1 MDPLEVKTL
10 INDDQFNAYMQLGAV
25 QQKKFLESLD
35 SNELINMDLRL
46 NQQFNV
52 ADEEYLKFFGEA
64 RRNYESNVRYPTD
77 PAGMS
82 MFDLPQ
88 TGSGEN
94 ALMNEIFSGM
104 RDKSFDYGGLPNAKL
119 RAGLSFMDTGEEKE
133 SYLTQ
138 NVGPEGVGWT
148 MDKYGRYAVMPEF
161 REKLGGTPGEM
172 PLTIDNPG
180 VFESQ
185 DIADLAGSS
194 PEIVAT
200 IAASIASRNLG
211 LFPAFLASSG
221 AGGAAK
227 SFEELTETALGY
239 QEQDVGEIAGDVVKE
254 GLISGG
260 SEIGGRMLLGTAK
273 AIFSPG
279 EVRVPTGELNRFN
292 FKKFTYQPKID
303 AAAGPGQRQTY
314 DLVQELLDEGAIP
327 DVYKSTNNKIL
338 GRTSGLIEEVLG
350 YNTTKNVTN
359 VRYMTD
365 RINGFL
371 TDEGLEPFQPFM
383 SKIFPKLN
391 EAELGAMIQAKRDG
405 VLTVAETAAEN
416 SFKTL
421 RSAIDEETSNL
432 AKIAGEVPEEMGE
445 RFNTSIVNAYQNFR
459 TTTNSL
465 YDEADQL
472 LKGRAIIPT
481 QPIKAA
487 AATILDDLPKVG
499 DRIASGFSDSTV
511 TMLQDILN
519 TTSYISANHM
529 ARYRTMFTQ
538 GAYDPDML
546 KGFDVVQ
553 FNSLKK
559 GANEAFDI
567 ASENGVKGVKHIDAS
582 GNTVIGTR
590 NITDPVELQNIK
602 LGLEKLDNAKT
613 VYKDGMELFDNRLI
627 RKLSKQDS
635 VEPDQILSTVIS
647 KSSPRKLNTFINATD
662 NPAATKQ
669 MLQAG
674 QYDSMVLKATNAKG
688 ELSFSSMLNQ
698 IKEMGSTFPALYGE
712 SAPVIKKAL
721 ENLNSASSYL
731 PLRDVKSIT
740 NALIRSLEE
749 GKPGV
754 FTKEVTEYVNQVKK
768 RNEFLS
774 NNFNKKVGDFAPEEV
789 MPWLMS
795 KTSTTDDIIAF
806 KNFYGADSAEYVAF
820 KQNYMSNILDS
831 MFVTQKESPVAAF
844 LQGDKLAA
852 FLQKEGQAVKIKE
865 VFGKE
870 TAIALEKFAEK
881 ASFLTTKSSQEAGGF
896 AAANI
901 GLHPLDNIPVIVKLK
916 VFGGILASPKT
927 LRRLTKI
934 IENPTARDTG
944 FTVLNLGT
952 DVISLIENET
962 TIRPEH
968 KKEMLLKLKNGVFNL
983 TNENEYINNTDE
995 DTE

>member
-1 MDPLEVKTL
+1 MDPLEIKTL
-10 INDDQFNAYMQLGAV
+10 INDEQFNAYMQLGAV

-52 ADEEYLKFFGEA
+52 PDEEYLKFFGEA

-88 TGSGEN
+88 AGSGEN

-104 RDKSFDYGGLPNAKL
+104 RDENFDYGGLPNAKL
-119 RAGLSFMDTGEEKE
+119 RAGLSFMDTGKEKE

-185 DIADLAGSS
+185 DFADLAGSS

-279 EVRVPTGELNRFN
+279 EVRVPTGEVNRFN
-292 FKKFTYQPKID
+292 FKEFTYQPKID

-383 SKIFPKLN
+383 SKVFPKLN

-559 GANEAFDI
+559 GANEAFEI
-567 ASENGVKGVKHIDAS
+567 ASENGVKGFKYIDAS

-647 KSSPRKLNTFINATD
+647 KNSPKKLNTFINATD

-688 ELSFSSMLNQ
+688 ELSFTSMLNQ

-712 SAPVIKKAL
+712 SAPVLKKAL
-721 ENLNSASSYL
+721 ENLNSASAYL
-731 PLRDVKSIT
+731 PLRDVKSIS

-768 RNEFLS
+768 RNEFLANS
-774 NNFNKKVGDFAPEEV
+774 FNKKIDSVSPEEII
-789 MPWLMS
+789 PWLIKTGNS
-795 KTSTTDDIIAF
+795 KDIIAF
-806 KNFYGADSAEYVAF
+806 KKFYGADSAEYVAF
-820 KQNYMSNILDS
+820 KQSYMSNILDS

-844 LQGDKLAA
+844 LQGDRLAA

-881 ASFLTTKSSQEAGGF
+881 ASFLTTESSQKAGGF

-901 GLHPLDNIPVIVKLK
+901 GLHPIDNIPVIVKLK

-927 LRRLTKI
+927 LRRLTQI
-934 IENPTARDTG
+934 IENPTARNTG